1 LRQRRRLARD
11 GRRRPFDHEFL
22 SRLMRYLI
30 TGGAGFIGSHLADHL
45 IAAGHEVV
53 AFDNLS
59 TGRLANIQHLADHE
73 RFRLV
78 LGSVLD
84 ETAVD
89 RAVERVDRVVHL
101 AAAVGVKL
109 IMEQPVDT
117 IVTNV
122 RGTEN
127 VLRAASRASTPVLVA
142 STSEVY
148 GKMMQSEPTLKR
160 LREDGD
166 WRLGPTTKRRW
177 AYACSKAM
185 DEFLALAYW
194 EEKRLPTIT
203 ARFFNTVGPRQTG
216 QYGMVVPRFVQ
227 KALLNEPLVV
237 HGDGTQT
244 RCFNHVSDA
253 VSAVVTLLD
262 TPGAVGGVFNI
273 GNDNE
278 VTINELAERVIR
290 LADSSSEIVHVPYDS
305 VYPHGFEDM
314 QRRTPCL
321 DLLRS
326 LIDYTPRH
334 TLDSTIESVID
345 HYQHGGDAA

>member
-1 LRQRRRLARD
+1 
-11 GRRRPFDHEFL
+11 
-22 SRLMRYLI
+22 MRYLI
-30 TGGAGFIGSHLADHL
+30 TGGAGFIGSHMADYL
-45 IAAGHEVV
+45 VGRGHEVV
-53 AFDNLS
+53 VFDNLS
-59 TGRLANIQHLADHE
+59 TGQLANTAHLADHE
-73 RFRLV
+73 RFKFC

-84 ETAVD
+84 EP
-89 RAVERVDRVVHL
+89 AVEQAMDGANRVIHL

-127 VLRAASRASTPVLVA
+127 VLRAAGQRDVPVLIA

-148 GKMMQSEPTLKR
+148 GKMMEADRSIAR

-185 DEFLALAYW
+185 DEFLALAYY
-194 EEKRLPTIT
+194 EEKRLPTVT
-203 ARFFNTVGPRQTG
+203 VRFFNTVGPRQTG
-216 QYGMVVPRFVQ
+216 QYGMVLPRFVQ
-227 KALLNEPLVV
+227 KALLNEPIVV

-253 VSAVVTLLD
+253 VRAVVRLMEAPNA
-262 TPGAVGGVFNI
+262 PGRVFNV
-273 GNDNE
+273 GNDCE
-278 VTINELAERVIR
+278 VSINDLARRVVELAESTS
-290 LADSSSEIVHVPYDS
+290 DIVHVPYDQ

-314 QRRTPCL
+314 QRRTPDL
-321 DLLRS
+321 TLLREQ
-326 LIDYTPRH
+326 IRYEPEH
-334 TLDSTIESVID
+334 TLDSIIESVID
-345 HYQHGGDAA
+345 YYRHGTPAA

>member
-1 LRQRRRLARD
+1 
-11 GRRRPFDHEFL
+11 
-22 SRLMRYLI
+22 MRYLV
-30 TGGAGFIGSHLADHL
+30 TGGAGFIGSHLVDLL
-45 IAAGHEVV
+45 ISRGHHVV

-59 TGRLANIQHLADHE
+59 TGKLSNVQHLADHE
-73 RFRLV
+73 RFRFV

-84 ETAVD
+84 EAAVAHAMD
-89 RAVERVDRVVHL
+89 GVDRVVHL

-117 IVTNV
+117 IITNV

-127 VLRAASRASTPVLVA
+127 VLGAATRHGLPVLLA

-148 GKMMQSEPTLKR
+148 GKMMQVDTSLTQ

-166 WRLGPTTKRRW
+166 WVLGPTTKRRW

-185 DEFLALAYW
+185 DEFLAIAYW

-227 KALLNEPLVV
+227 KALLHEPIVV

-244 RCFNHVSDA
+244 RCFNHVTDA
-253 VSAVVTLLD
+253 VTAVVSLFESES
-262 TPGAVGGVFNI
+262 AVGGVFNI
-273 GNDNE
+273 GSDFE
-278 VTINELAERVIR
+278 VSINELARRVVA
-290 LADSSSEIVHVPYDS
+290 LAHSSSEIVHVPYES

-326 LIDYTPRH
+326 TIDYQPRH
-334 TLDSTIESVID
+334 TLDSTILSVIE
-345 HYQHGGDAA
+345 HYQRGGEQS